1 MKIEVNKI
9 ATLTGHKDP
18 IYALDKGIAEHL
30 VFSGSGDKVIAQ
42 WNLKTFQSEKIASFP
57 AVIYSICHIPEKQL
71 LLVGTSDGNVHVL
84 NLENK
89 EKIKILKNHSAQ
101 VFNIRYSLET
111 NCIYTAGGD
120 GNFAICSLD
129 TFDLINIRKLCNEKV
144 RNFDF
149 NYKTSEIAV
158 ASGDCNIRIFDK
170 KKLQEKNNFVGHQLS
185 SNVVRFS
192 PDGKFL
198 LTGGRDGYLNI
209 WQVSDYKMIKS
220 IPAHEW
226 AIYDI
231 VYSPDSNLFATASR
245 DKTLKIWDSKTFEL
259 LKVINKDNYDGHLN
273 SVNKLTWSTYNNYL
287 ISAGDDRAIIIW
299 EINPI

>member
-185 SNVVRFS
+185 SNFVRFS

-231 VYSPDSNLFATASR
+231 VYSPDSNLLATASR